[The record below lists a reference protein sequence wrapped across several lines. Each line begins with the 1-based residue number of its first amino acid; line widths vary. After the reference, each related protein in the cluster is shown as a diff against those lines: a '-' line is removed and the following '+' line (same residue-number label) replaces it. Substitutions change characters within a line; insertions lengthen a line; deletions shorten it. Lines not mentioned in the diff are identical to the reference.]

1 MILGDPA
8 SASAAAARA
17 TRGITIDA
25 IFRSA
30 VERHPNTLAL
40 IDPANRE
47 SFTAGEPRR
56 LTYAQAESV
65 VTAIA
70 GRLCGMGLPTD
81 AIIGVQ
87 LPNIVE
93 NILTILGILRAGM
106 IAAPLPLLWRRADAV
121 PALTQLGAK
130 ALITCGRVGAFNHG
144 QFAMTVAMDVFSIRY
159 VCAFGGRPPDGVVA
173 FDDLFDAGTLD
184 SVPPIARAAQ
194 VNADKHVAA
203 ITFEVGENGMLP
215 VARNHAELL
224 AGGLAVLLE
233 IVLAEQSNILST
245 IAPSSFAG
253 ICLTLLPW
261 LLSGGTLVLHHPF
274 DPSILVRQRR
284 EENCTTL
291 VLPAA
296 VAFSFAETSAF
307 AVDGPTCIV
316 AAWHAPE
323 RLAASAHWHD
333 QNVLLVDVPIFGETA
348 VLPARRGVDGKP
360 RPLPHGA
367 IRAPRENADGA
378 VVAELTRTDSGT
390 VALRGPMVPHHAF
403 PPGIERS
410 GLPHFRIGP
419 NGRVDSGYT
428 CRINTAGNAIAVTA
442 APIGV
447 VSIGGCRFL
456 LRDLQ
461 EVVGRID
468 KAATLVAAPDP
479 VVCHRLI
486 GNAADRRTMQA
497 VLTTLG
503 VNPLLVAAFRDRSE
517 RDLSTISAA

>member
-8 SASAAAARA
+8 SASAVAAHAP
-17 TRGITIDA
+17 RGMTIDA

-30 VERHPNTLAL
+30 AERHPHALAL
-40 IDPANRE
+40 VDPANRQ

-56 LTYAQAESV
+56 LSYAQAESV

-70 GRLCGMGLPTD
+70 GRLCRMGLPTD

-106 IAAPLPLLWRRADAV
+106 IAVPLPLLWRHADAV

-130 ALITCGRVGAFNHG
+130 ALITCGRIGTFNHG

-159 VCAFGGRPPDGVVA
+159 VCAFGESPPDGVVT
-173 FDDLFDAGTLD
+173 FDDLFDAITLD
-184 SVPPIARAAQ
+184 PVPPLERAAQ
-194 VNADKHVAA
+194 LNAERHVAA
-203 ITFEVGENGMLP
+203 ITFEVGEDGVVP

-224 AGGLAVLLE
+224 AGGFAVLLE
-233 IVLAEQSNILST
+233 TALAERSNTLST

-253 ICLTLLPW
+253 ICLTLLRW

-274 DPSILVRQRR
+274 DASVLVRQRR

-296 VAFSFAETSAF
+296 VAFSFAETNAF
-307 AVDGPTCIV
+307 AVDGPACIV
-316 AAWHAPE
+316 AAWHMPE

-333 QNVLLVDVPIFGETA
+333 PNVLLVDVPIFGEAA
-348 VLPARRGVDGKP
+348 VLPARRGLDGKP
-360 RPLPHGA
+360 RPFPLGA
-367 IRAPRENADGA
+367 IRAPRGSADGA

-390 VALRGPMVPHHAF
+390 VALRGPMVPHQAF

-410 GLPHFRIGP
+410 GLPHFRIAP
-419 NGRVDSGYT
+419 DGRVDSGYA
-428 CRINTAGNAIAVTA
+428 CRVDTTGDAIAVTA
-442 APIGV
+442 APAGLV
-447 VSIGGCRFL
+447 GIGGYRFP
-456 LRDLQ
+456 LRNLQ

-468 KAATLVAAPDP
+468 KAATLAAAPDP
-479 VVCHRLI
+479 VVGQRLI
-486 GNAADRRTMQA
+486 GDAADRRTMQA
-497 VLTTLG
+497 VLNTLG
-503 VNPLLVAAFRDRSE
+503 VNPLVVAAFRDRSE
-517 RDLSTISAA
+517 RDLSATSAA

>member
-8 SASAAAARA
+8 AAAAHGP
-17 TRGITIDA
+17 RGITIDA

-30 VERHPNTLAL
+30 AERHPHALAL
-40 IDPANRE
+40 VDPANRE

-70 GRLCGMGLPTD
+70 GRLCRMGLPTD
-81 AIIGVQ
+81 AIIGVH

-121 PALTQLGAK
+121 AALTQLGAK
-130 ALITCGRVGAFNHG
+130 ALITCGRVGGFNQG

-159 VCAFGGRPPDGVVA
+159 VCAFGGSPPDGVVA

-184 SVPPIARAAQ
+184 SVPPLERAAQ
-194 VNADKHVAA
+194 VNGERHVAA
-203 ITFEVGENGMLP
+203 ITFEVGENGVVP

-233 IVLAEQSNILST
+233 AALAGQSNVLST

-274 DPSILVRQRR
+274 EPSILVRQRR
-284 EENCTTL
+284 EEDCTTL
-291 VLPAA
+291 MLPAA
-296 VAFSFAETSAF
+296 VAFAFAETSAF
-307 AVDGPTCIV
+307 AVDGPACIV

-323 RLAASAHWHD
+323 RLAASAHWRD
-333 QNVLLVDVPIFGETA
+333 PNILLVDVPIFGETA
-348 VLPARRGVDGKP
+348 VLPARRGADGKP
-360 RPLPHGA
+360 RLLPYGA
-367 IRAPRENADGA
+367 IRAPRGSADGA
-378 VVAELTRTDSGT
+378 VVAELTRTDWGT
-390 VALRGPMVPHHAF
+390 IALRGPMVPHHAF

-410 GLPHFRIGP
+410 GLPHFRIGSD
-419 NGRVDSGYT
+419 GRVDSGYT
-428 CRINTAGNAIAVTA
+428 CRINAARTAIAVTA
-442 APIGV
+442 APAGL
-447 VSIGGCRFL
+447 VSIGGYRFP

-461 EVVGRID
+461 EAVGRID
-468 KAATLVAAPDP
+468 MAATLAAAPDP
-479 VVCHRLI
+479 VVGQRLI
-486 GNAADRRTMQA
+486 GDAADRRTMQA
-497 VLTTLG
+497 VLNTLG

-517 RDLSTISAA
+517 RDLSATSAA